1 MVIFNITSADIK
13 TKSAD
18 VILKIIITDQASKC
32 FDLKTLSFLEHLNFY
47 AKFLNGILQ
56 VKAFLDLRC

>member
-1 MVIFNITSADIK
+1 MVIFNITSAD
-13 TKSAD
+13 
-18 VILKIIITDQASKC
+18 VILKFIITDQASKC